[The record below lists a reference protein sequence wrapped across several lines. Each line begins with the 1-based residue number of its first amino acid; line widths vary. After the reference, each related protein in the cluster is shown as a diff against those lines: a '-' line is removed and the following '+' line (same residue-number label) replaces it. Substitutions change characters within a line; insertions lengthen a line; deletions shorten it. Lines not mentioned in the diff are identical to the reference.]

1 MKFEID
7 DNVLRFLTDQGQ
19 SDLTLDLEEIPLNCC
34 LGRLPEMRISHRSP
48 GNPSQ
53 YRHFNSHGISIH
65 VSRALR
71 TGETLT
77 LFLSG
82 FGKFRK
88 LEVAGV
94 NLVL

>member
-1 MKFEID
+1 MA
-7 DNVLRFLTDQGQ
+7 DNVLRFLEDRSQ
-19 SDLTLDLEEIPLNCC
+19 SNLTLDLQEIPSNCC
-34 LGRLPEMRISHRSP
+34 LGRLPEMKLSYQPPR
-48 GNPSQ
+48 NPAE
-53 YRHFNSHGISIH
+53 YRHFASRGISIH
-65 VSRALR
+65 VSKVLR

-82 FGKFRK
+82 FGKFKK